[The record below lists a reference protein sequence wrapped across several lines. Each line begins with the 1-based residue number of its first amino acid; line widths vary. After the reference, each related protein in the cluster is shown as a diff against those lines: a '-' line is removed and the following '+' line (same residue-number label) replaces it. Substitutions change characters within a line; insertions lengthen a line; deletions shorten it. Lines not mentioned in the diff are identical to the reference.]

1 MKTRITELLGVRHPI
16 IQAGMNFVS
25 YVPLVEAVCNAGGLG
40 ILTASDQTPEE
51 LRENIRK
58 LRSLTRNPFGVN
70 LVPYLP
76 RYEAFCK
83 VVLEERVPVFS
94 HGLGDP
100 FKLLNIKKPT
110 DMIFMPTAG
119 SLKQAMKME
128 KDGADAVI
136 VQGME
141 GGGHVGFIASSVLI
155 PRVSESL
162 KIPVVAAGGFCDGKG
177 LVAALAL
184 GAEGIAMGSRFITT
198 QECPVHPDVKEAF
211 LRGKEEDTVISSK
224 YDGFRLRSIPGE
236 RAKHYQ
242 GWWSRPWEVLPGV
255 IGVKKGFKTSFR
267 ELLKAARDLKRYDA
281 PLFQVAVGI
290 ALVRNT
296 LSGGKIKAGVLPSGQ
311 VVGRLNDIPTC
322 QELIERIVSE
332 AEEIIE
338 SMRSRLMS

>member
-1 MKTRITELLGVRHPI
+1 MKTRITELLGIKHPI
-16 IQAGMNFVS
+16 VQAGMNFVS
-25 YVPLVEAVCNAGGLG
+25 YVPLAAAVSNAGGLG

-58 LRSLTRNPFGVN
+58 LRHLTSNPFGVN

-83 VVLEERVPVFS
+83 VVLEEKVPVFS

-100 FKLLNIKKPT
+100 FKLLNLRKPK

-155 PRVSESL
+155 PRVCESL

-184 GAEGIAMGSRFITT
+184 GAEAIAMGSRFITT

-211 LRGKEEDTVISSK
+211 LKAKEEDPLVSSK
-224 YDGFRLRSIPGE
+224 YDGFRLRGIPGE
-236 RAKHYQ
+236 RAKHYP
-242 GWWSRPWEVLPGV
+242 GWWSRPWEVIPGV
-255 IGVKKGFKTSFR
+255 IGVRKGFKTSFR

-281 PLFQVAVGI
+281 PLCQVAVGM

-296 LSGGKIKAGVLPSGQ
+296 LCSGKLREGILPGGQ

-322 QELIERIVSE
+322 QELIERTVSE
-332 AEEIIE
+332 AEGMIE
-338 SMRSRLMS
+338 SLRSKLVS

>member
-1 MKTRITELLGVRHPI
+1 MKTRITELLGIKHPI

-25 YVPLVEAVCNAGGLG
+25 YVPLAAAVSNAGGLG

-51 LRENIRK
+51 LRGNIRK
-58 LRSLTRNPFGVN
+58 LRNLTPHPFGVN

-76 RYEAFCK
+76 RYEDFCK
-83 VVLEERVPVFS
+83 VVLEESVPVFS

-100 FKLLNIKKPT
+100 FKLLNIKKPAR
-110 DMIFMPTAG
+110 MIFMPTAG

-136 VQGME
+136 AQGME

-184 GAEGIAMGSRFITT
+184 GAEAIAMGSRFITT

-211 LRGKEEDTVISSK
+211 LKGKEEDATVSSK

-236 RAKHYQ
+236 KVRHYQ

-290 ALVRNT
+290 ARVRNT
-296 LSGGKIKAGVLPSGQ
+296 LSGGKIKEGVLPGGQ

-332 AEEIIE
+332 AEAIIE
-338 SMRSRLMS
+338 SMKSKLIS